1 MSLLLH
7 QMNFCDSNKL
17 VIVRQPRSILAN
29 NSLVSHIL
37 LLFQSSKGS
46 LKNKLQNM
54 RNSKNVC
61 HIGIGIVQ

>member
-7 QMNFCDSNKL
+7 HMNFCDSNEL
-17 VIVRQPRSILAN
+17 VIVREPRSILAN
-29 NSLVSHIL
+29 NSLVSHML

-46 LKNKLQNM
+46 LNKLQNM

-61 HIGIGIVQ
+61 HIGIGIVR

>member
-29 NSLVSHIL
+29 NSQVSHIL
-37 LLFQSSKGS
+37 LLFQSSKSS
-46 LKNKLQNM
+46 LNKLQNM

-61 HIGIGIVQ
+61 HIGLGIVR